1 MQNFFSPKIS
11 TLYSSGHR
19 NSQYRFHLTSN
30 GARGIVQKKKKEKT
44 CTCSTNPL
52 FRWRED
58 RWQNPVSCVSGR
70 RTDRARMNVWC
81 IIPAFTVAFLGH
93 DTSSGARRSVAS
105 IGT

>member
-30 GARGIVQKKKKEKT
+30 GARGIVKKKKRK
-44 CTCSTNPL
+44 NMHMLDDPL